1 MAEKR
6 STARARSGSA
16 DSPYGTPEVVRVWLL
31 DGFWVS
37 VGSRSIGG
45 DEWRLK
51 NAGNLVKLLALAKD
65 HRLHREQASGLL
77 WPELDARAA
86 ANNLHHALYVARR
99 TLEPS
104 SPPGAASSYLPLRH
118 GHLALCPNGPLWV
131 DVDAFEEA
139 AKTARHAREAAA
151 YQAALDL
158 YSGELLPQDRY
169 EPWAEQRRAEL
180 RELYLSLLFELAA
193 LYEEHGEY
201 EPAIEALSG
210 VVAEESTYEG
220 AHAGLMRLYTLSG
233 RRREALGQYQHLREA
248 LFRESGTEPDAAS
261 TLLQQ
266 EIWTGAFPPS
276 PSPAG
281 SPSEEHPPIAAAAG
295 HNLPLRRDSFV
306 GREHEAR
313 EVRRLLAM
321 TGLLT
326 LTGAGGC
333 GKTRLAL
340 EVARTL
346 ASAYPDG
353 VWLVELAPLSE
364 AALVPQAVAR
374 TLGVREIPG
383 RSLQDTLTDHLRK
396 KNLLL
401 VVDNCEHLVN
411 PVAHLAEALL
421 ESSPRLRILATS
433 REPLGVRGE
442 AVWTVPPLSL
452 PDSEGASSIRA
463 LAGAEAVRLLVERAR
478 LRLPGFELTGENAG
492 AVGSI
497 CRKLDGMPLAIEL
510 AAARMGALAVEQVAQ
525 RLDDSLKL
533 LTGGGRTVEPRQQ
546 TLRATLDWSHGLLSE
561 AERKLF
567 GRLPVFAG
575 GWSLEAAEEVCS
587 GEGIER
593 EDVAD
598 LLSRLVDKSLVVAG
612 AEQEGA
618 LRYRMLE
625 PVRQYARERLEESG
639 TAERVWERH
648 AQYYLELAEGADAQ
662 ETEREFGGARQV
674 SWLKLMESEH
684 GNLRAALSWSL
695 DKDKE
700 PDGRAAQELG
710 LRLAVALLWFW
721 YTHDYQIEGRRYLER
736 ALSGKSTPTTT
747 RLRARASNAAGVLA
761 LFQADYGASK
771 VLIEEALAVYR
782 ELGDKEG
789 IAAGLTNLGLLA
801 VLGQQDDIPLPA
813 ALEELGELKP
823 QLKNRNTLAYLLIL
837 EGLIA
842 LRRGDLELSL
852 TLHEESLELFRE
864 IPDTQGIIMCL
875 SALGLVALIRGDYEG
890 APPLLREG
898 LRLGW
903 ETDYKVTIQYNLYGL
918 ACVAASQEQP
928 VRAARLWGAVQG
940 MQEAYGVHPT
950 PETLSITDYEGRL
963 SAARSQLDEEAWS
976 GVWAEG
982 KTMPLERAIEYA
994 LSEEEEPP
1002 TLVAGRQPPADKP
1015 TERLTSRQQEVALLV
1030 ARGLTNHNI
1039 ASELS
1044 ISERTVEKHVGKMLK
1059 KLGFSSRAR
1068 IAVWV
1073 SQQ

>member
-1 MAEKR
+1 M
-6 STARARSGSA
+6 
-16 DSPYGTPEVVRVWLL
+16 D
-31 DGFWVS
+31 
-37 VGSRSIGG
+37 VG
-45 DEWRLK
+45 
-51 NAGNLVKLLALAKD
+51 
-65 HRLHREQASGLL
+65 
-77 WPELDARAA
+77 
-86 ANNLHHALYVARR
+86 
-99 TLEPS
+99 
-104 SPPGAASSYLPLRH
+104 
-118 GHLALCPNGPLWV
+118 
-131 DVDAFEEA
+131 AFEEA
-139 AKTARHAREAAA
+139 ASTARHGREAAA
-151 YQAALDL
+151 YRVALDL

-180 RELYLSLLFELAA
+180 RELYLSLLVELAA
-193 LYEEHGEY
+193 LYEERGEY
-201 EPAIEALSG
+201 EPAIEALNR
-210 VVAEESTYEG
+210 VVVEEPKHED
-220 AHAGLMRLYTLSG
+220 AHVGLMRLYALSG
-233 RRREALGQYQHLREA
+233 RRREALGQYERLRGA
-248 LFRESGTEPDAAS
+248 LFEELDAEPDS
-261 TLLQQ
+261 TSTRLQQ
-266 EIWTGAFPPS
+266 EIWTGAFPPDRSSSS
-276 PSPAG
+276 PSEG
-281 SPSEEHPPIAAAAG
+281 SPSATDSARN
-295 HNLPLRRDSFV
+295 NLPIVRTSFV
-306 GREHEAR
+306 GRERETV

-326 LTGAGGC
+326 LTGAGGS

-340 EVARTL
+340 EVAGGL
-346 ASAYPDG
+346 ASAYPQG
-353 VWLVELAPLSE
+353 VWLVEFAPLSD
-364 AALVPQAVAR
+364 ASLVPQAVAHA
-374 TLGVREIPG
+374 LDVPEIPG
-383 RSLQDTLTDHLRK
+383 RSTEDTLAAHLQTR
-396 KNLLL
+396 NLLL
-401 VVDNCEHLVN
+401 VLDNCEHLVDA
-411 PVAHLAEALL
+411 VARLTETLL
-421 ESSPRLRILATS
+421 GSCPRLRVLATS

-442 AVWTVPPLSL
+442 ALWTVPPLSL
-452 PDSEGASSIRA
+452 PDSEGTSSVRA
-463 LAGAEAVRLLVERAR
+463 LAGAEAVRLLVDRAR
-478 LRLPGFELTGENAG
+478 LRLPGFELTGENAE
-492 AVGSI
+492 AVGRI

-662 ETEREFGGARQV
+662 EAEREFGGARQV

-684 GNLRAALSWSL
+684 GNLRAALCWSL
-695 DKDKE
+695 DKDTE

-721 YTHDYQIEGRRYLER
+721 HTHDYQIEGRRYLER
-736 ALSGKSTPTTT
+736 ALSGKSAPTTT

-771 VLIEEALAVYR
+771 ALIEEALALYR

-801 VLGQQDDIPLPA
+801 VLGQRDDIPLPA
-813 ALEELGELKP
+813 ALEELGELKS

-875 SALGLVALIRGDYEG
+875 GALGLVALIRGDYEG

-903 ETDYKVTIQYNLYGL
+903 ETDYKVTIQYTLYGL

-928 VRAARLWGAVQG
+928 VRAAQLWGAVQG

-963 SAARSQLDEEAWS
+963 AAARSQLDEEAWS

-982 KTMPLERAIEYA
+982 KAMPLERAFEYA
-994 LSEEEEPP
+994 LSEQEALDPSAPGEERPDREPP
-1002 TLVAGRQPPADKP
+1002 
-1015 TERLTSRQQEVALLV
+1015 ERLTRREREVALLV
-1030 ARGLTNHNI
+1030 ERGLTNRG
-1039 ASELS
+1039 SLLS
-1044 ISERTVEKHVGKMLK
+1044 SPSPSIPSKTTYTRSLKSWGSLPGPGSPPGSRTNGN
-1059 KLGFSSRAR
+1059 AR
-1068 IAVWV
+1068 CGV
-1073 SQQ
+1073 